1 MKRAI
6 LCLAVLLGLPALIPA
21 QHSAARRPPIRMGF
35 DSDPLAAPPASG
47 PRTVAEQPNLEQ
59 VQRDADEL
67 VSLAKSVSGDV
78 GQTRKG
84 IRPRDLDG
92 NLKRIGKLAKQLRGE
107 LAL

>member
-1 MKRAI
+1 
-6 LCLAVLLGLPALIPA
+6 
-21 QHSAARRPPIRMGF
+21 MGF
-35 DSDPLAAPPASG
+35 DSDPLAAPPASC

-84 IRPRDLDG
+84 IRPRDLDE
-92 NLKRIGKLAKQLRGE
+92 NLKKIEKLAKHLRGE

>member
-6 LCLAVLLGLPALIPA
+6 LCFAVLLGLPAFIPA
-21 QHSAARRPPIRMGF
+21 QHGARRPPIRMGF
-35 DSDPLAAPPASG
+35 DSDPLVPAPTSRSQTPTERADG
-47 PRTVAEQPNLEQ
+47 GQ

-84 IRPRDLDG
+84 IRPRDLEH
-92 NLKRIGKLAKQLRGE
+92 NLKRIEKLAKQLRGE